1 MAEMKVVYEELLSEV
16 GRALQPNAIRKLTQ
30 MLGRKDMISLA
41 AGAPAAETFPVE
53 ELAEIAGRVIRERG
67 QFALQYGPTRGQSG
81 LVENVAAMLRARGI
95 VSADPS
101 EVVIT
106 TGSQQGLDLAARVIL
121 DPGDVALVEL
131 PSYIGGLI
139 ALHNSRADMVGVRQ
153 DEGGIRID
161 DLREKLDRVR
171 GTGRRVKCIYTIP
184 NFQNPSGVTLAM
196 ERRRA
201 LVDIADEQ
209 DLLIIED
216 DPYFDLYFEE
226 SSRLV
231 PLAALKPD
239 RVIYLGSFS
248 KVLAPGLRLAYLR
261 APAEISFKIE
271 IAKEGSDLSSS
282 ILDQAIV
289 VEALRS
295 GLVEGRLPALRK
307 FYKQRR
313 QAMTGALE
321 EFAPEGWRWT
331 SPIGGFFILAELPE
345 GRDATEALAQAIEN
359 GVAYVPGQP
368 FFIDGSGANTLRLAY
383 SKESPEKIVEGIRRM
398 CDALGG

>member
-1 MAEMKVVYEELLSEV
+1 
-16 GRALQPNAIRKLTQ
+16 
-30 MLGRKDMISLA
+30 MLGRKDIISLA

-81 LVENVAAMLRARGI
+81 LVERVAAMLRARGI
-95 VSADPS
+95 ESAGPS

-106 TGSQQGLDLAARVIL
+106 TGSQQGLDLAARVVL

-153 DEGGIRID
+153 DEGGILID
-161 DLREKLDRVR
+161 DLREKIDRVR
-171 GTGRRVKCIYTIP
+171 ASGRRVKCIYTIP

-226 SSRLV
+226 SSRLA

-261 APAEISFKIE
+261 APSEIAFKIE
-271 IAKEGSDLSSS
+271 IAKEGSDLSQACS
-282 ILDQAIV
+282 I
-289 VEALRS
+289 
-295 GLVEGRLPALRK
+295 RLL
-307 FYKQRR
+307 
-313 QAMTGALE
+313 
-321 EFAPEGWRWT
+321 
-331 SPIGGFFILAELPE
+331 S
-345 GRDATEALAQAIEN
+345 
-359 GVAYVPGQP
+359 
-368 FFIDGSGANTLRLAY
+368 
-383 SKESPEKIVEGIRRM
+383 
-398 CDALGG
+398 